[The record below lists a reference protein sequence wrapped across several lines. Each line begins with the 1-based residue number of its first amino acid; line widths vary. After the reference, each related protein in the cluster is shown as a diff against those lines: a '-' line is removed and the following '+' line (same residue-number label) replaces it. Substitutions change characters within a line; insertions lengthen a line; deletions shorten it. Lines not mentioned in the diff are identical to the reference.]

1 MRYEKSCGAVVF
13 TRIGEEIRY
22 VLIQQL
28 AGFYGFPKGHME
40 HGENERETALREVQE
55 EVGLT
60 PTLLEGF
67 VTHDEYLLPSR
78 KNTKKQV
85 TLFLGEYKNQEI
97 IIQES
102 EILSARLASYRE
114 AMRLLRHAGSRRM
127 LTEANSFLEKLSMA

>member
-13 TRIGEEIRY
+13 TRVGAEIKY

-40 HGENERETALREVQE
+40 TGESERETALREVLE
-55 EVGLT
+55 EVGLKLK
-60 PTLLEGF
+60 LLDGF
-67 VTHDEYLLPSR
+67 VTRDEYLLPNR

-85 TLFLGEYKNQEI
+85 TLFLGEYENQEI
-97 IIQES
+97 VIQES
-102 EILSARLASYRE
+102 EVLSARLASYRE

-127 LTEANSFLEKLSMA
+127 LTEANNFLSKLSPA